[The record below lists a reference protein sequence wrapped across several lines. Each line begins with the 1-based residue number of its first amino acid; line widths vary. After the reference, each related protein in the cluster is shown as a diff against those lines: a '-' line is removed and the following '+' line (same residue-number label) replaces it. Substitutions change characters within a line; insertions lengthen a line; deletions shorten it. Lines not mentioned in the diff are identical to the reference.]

1 MRRQAMN
8 VLFILE
14 EAPYGSEKAYLTL
27 RLAMI
32 MQREHSDVKVRIFL
46 LADAVTCALPNQDTP
61 EGYYNLE
68 RMIKSIASK
77 GGDINVCSSCMKAR
91 GLTGIQLVPGAE
103 VTKFA
108 KLSDFIVDSN
118 KIITL

>member
-1 MRRQAMN
+1 MK
-8 VLFILE
+8 VLFILD

-32 MQREHSDVKVRIFL
+32 MQRERSDSEVQIFL
-46 LADAVTCALPNQDTP
+46 LADGVSCALPNQNTP
-61 EGYYNLE
+61 DGYYNLE
-68 RMIKSIASK
+68 RMIKSIVSK
-77 GGDINVCSSCMKAR
+77 GGKINVCSSCMKAR
-91 GLTGIQLVPGAE
+91 GLTDVQLIEGAE

-108 KLSDFIVDSN
+108 KLSDFIIEAD